1 LGVRKHWLDG
11 SRGFATLY
19 YLGREQDETDTLA
32 KALAH
37 WEKAIALA
45 ERELKKSRASAGK

>member
-1 LGVRKHWLDG
+1 VCVSICYDS

-37 WEKAIALA
+37 LEKAIALA
-45 ERELKKSRASAGK
+45 ERELNKSRASAGK